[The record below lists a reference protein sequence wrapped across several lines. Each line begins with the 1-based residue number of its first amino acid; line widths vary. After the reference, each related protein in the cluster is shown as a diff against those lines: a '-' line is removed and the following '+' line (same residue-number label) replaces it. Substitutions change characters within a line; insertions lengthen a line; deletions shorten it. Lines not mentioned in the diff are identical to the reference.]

1 MMEKNPFGGR
11 KGSLYT
17 PLSEDEQ
24 EVLSRLVNSQ
34 DLRVIVKD
42 WATIDQPRVVYGDLR
57 LSLAFRIHFT
67 RPEVPLPVHFFDLEL
82 RTGAGMLLFKE
93 RQSTM
98 YGGKPIEVADG
109 VFMDMVW
116 DIAIM
121 AMDPKVVKALKP
133 GARGLTSRWQDR
145 DTGELTLM
153 GNARLSRENQKLLRK
168 ARQGEARNRT
178 DTLQQVQKAET
189 KAAEVKAG
197 RKTATEK
204 VLKLK
209 SDS

>member
-1 MMEKNPFGGR
+1 MEKNPFGGR

-24 EVLSRLVNSQ
+24 EVLARLVESQ
-34 DLRVIVKD
+34 DLRVIVKS
-42 WATIDQPRVVYGDLR
+42 WTTIDQPRVIYGDLR

-67 RPEVPLPVHFFDLEL
+67 RPELPTPVHFFDLEL
-82 RTGAGMLLFKE
+82 RTGAGLLLFKE
-93 RQSTM
+93 RQSTQ
-98 YGGKPIEVADG
+98 YNGKPIEVAEG

-121 AMDPKVVKALKP
+121 AMDPKIVKALKP

-153 GNARLSRENQKLLRK
+153 GNARLSHEQQKLLRK
-168 ARQGEARNRT
+168 TRQGEARNRA
-178 DTLQQVQKAET
+178 DTAQQVKKAEG
-189 KAAEVKAG
+189 KAAAVKGG
-197 RKTATEK
+197 RKVATEK
-204 VLKLK
+204 ILKLK
-209 SDS
+209 SDV